1 MDEKKFLKEISEY
14 TIDELIL
21 IFETQKD
28 LYSEEEM
35 SLIEKRIQELEEK
48 EERERREYIEQHLPK
63 EIQCPKC
70 DGMNPF

>member
-1 MDEKKFLKEISEY
+1 M
-14 TIDELIL
+14 
-21 IFETQKD
+21 D

-35 SLIEKRIQELEEK
+35 SLIERRIQELEEK